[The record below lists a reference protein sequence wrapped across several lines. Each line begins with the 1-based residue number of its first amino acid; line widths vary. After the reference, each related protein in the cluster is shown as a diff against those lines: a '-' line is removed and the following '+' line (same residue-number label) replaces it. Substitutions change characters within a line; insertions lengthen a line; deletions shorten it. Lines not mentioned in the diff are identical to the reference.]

1 MCGSIDLLGTDGE
14 LADGSKRLLHVVR
27 NEAQRLEALVR
38 DFLTFARPSSPQL
51 APVDAEHLVAATVSL
66 FGQDMAT
73 RSVELSCDA
82 SPGVWLR
89 ADESQMKQVLW
100 NLLGNAVDA
109 TPPGGNVHVRLRGS
123 RDQALLEVQDSGA
136 GIAPEDLPRIFDP
149 FFTTKPG
156 GTGLGLAIVHR
167 IIEAHGG
174 RIGVHSDP
182 TKGST
187 FSVWLPL
194 APPPAGQSRTVG

>member
-1 MCGSIDLLGTDGE
+1 M
-14 LADGSKRLLHVVR
+14 
-27 NEAQRLEALVR
+27 R
-38 DFLTFARPSSPQL
+38 DFLSFARPTSPQL
-51 APVDAEHLVAATVSL
+51 APVDAERLVAGTVGL
-66 FGQDMAT
+66 FGQDVAA
-73 RSVELSCDA
+73 RNVDISYDA
-82 SPGVWLR
+82 SPGVWVR

-109 TPPGGNVHVRLRGS
+109 TPPGGTVHVRLRGS
-123 RDQALLEVQDSGA
+123 TDQALLEVQDSGG

-167 IIEAHGG
+167 IVEAHGG
-174 RIGVHSDP
+174 RVTVHSDP
-182 TKGST
+182 ARGST

-194 APPPAGQSRTVG
+194 ERPPFASSQTAG